1 MADFM
6 KILQQAQEMQGKLQ
20 QVQESLAQQTVTA
33 ASGGGMVTADVD
45 GRGQVKRVKIDPSV
59 VNPAD
64 VEMLED
70 LVQVAVTEAQQKAT
84 KLAQDEMGKLTGG
97 MSLPFKLPF
106 RSEEHT

>member
-20 QVQESLAQQTVTA
+20 QVQESLGQQTVTA
-33 ASGGGMVTADVD
+33 AAGGGMVTVEAD

-70 LVQVAVTEAQQKAT
+70 LVMVAVSEAQQKAS

-97 MSLPFKLPF
+97 LSLPFKLPF
-106 RSEEHT
+106 

>member
-6 KILQQAQEMQGKLQ
+6 KILQQAQEMQGKFQ
-20 QVQESLAQQTVTA
+20 KIQEDLEQITVTGSA
-33 ASGGGMVTADVD
+33 GGGMVTADVT
-45 GRGQVKRVKIDPSV
+45 GTGKIKKIKLDPGV

-70 LVQVAVTEAQQKAT
+70 LIMAAVSDAQQKAQ

-106 RSEEHT
+106 G